1 MTSDGGSCVKF
12 AWKKTGGDAVPP
24 AIPKC
29 SLIIIIDQLKWRI
42 YRKGR
47 EKRRRYRMYEAWT
60 FKRDSH
66 GSFIF

>member
-1 MTSDGGSCVKF
+1 MTSDGGSCAKF

-47 EKRRRYRMYEAWT
+47 EKKEEISDVRSVDFQT
-60 FKRDSH
+60 
-66 GSFIF
+66 